1 MWRRHGDSGRASERL
16 EIGHSDIAAPLV
28 ELELLRLFDLEM
40 KDGDLGGENLLRQTA
55 AGERKALLAV
65 TTADL

>member
-1 MWRRHGDSGRASERL
+1 MVRIMTGPVIFDF
-16 EIGHSDIAAPLV
+16 
-28 ELELLRLFDLEM
+28 RLFDLEM